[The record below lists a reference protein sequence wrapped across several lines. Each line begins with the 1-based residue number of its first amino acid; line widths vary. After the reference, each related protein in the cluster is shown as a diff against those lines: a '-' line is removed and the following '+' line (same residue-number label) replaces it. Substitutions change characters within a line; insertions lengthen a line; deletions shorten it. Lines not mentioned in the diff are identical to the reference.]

1 MRVAVVQMFIADSLK
16 VNLSRI
22 LALAREAARRGAKLV
37 VFPEMCLTGYS
48 SKVLKSPRLEEELK
62 EALAILSRWSVK
74 LDLSLVV
81 GRAEVS
87 EGKYYNAASVFLP
100 DGRVHTYYKIY
111 LTEAEARYFSPG
123 KTPLVFEYYGHRFG
137 IIICRDQNYPELAQ
151 RLRQEGAE
159 ALLILSAHF
168 YSPPEARW
176 KMDKNLALPIAR
188 AVENAFP
195 VFLANAVGSHIGL
208 ISLGNSLIVDPQGV
222 VVARA
227 GETGEEILT
236 WDPFPHS
243 NSP

>member
-1 MRVAVVQMFIADSLK
+1 MRVAVAQISIADSLK

-22 LALAREAARRGAKLV
+22 IALAREAARRGAKLI

-48 SKVLKSPRLEEELK
+48 PQVLKDSRLPEELR
-62 EALAILSRWSVK
+62 EASETLARWAAR
-74 LDLSLVV
+74 LDLGLVI
-81 GRAEVS
+81 GRAEVL
-87 EGKYYNAASVFLP
+87 EGRYYNAASVFLP

-123 KTPLVFEYYGHRFG
+123 KIPLVFEYSGHRFG
-137 IIICRDQNYPELAQ
+137 IIICRDQNYPELAR

-176 KMDKNLALPIAR
+176 KVDKNIALPIAR

-208 ISLGNSLIVDPQGV
+208 VSLGNSLIVDSQGV

-227 GETGEEILT
+227 GEATEEILT
-236 WDPFPHS
+236 WDPFL
-243 NSP
+243 